1 MKIWLKVNN
10 NQSEKKLTI
19 MLNENNFANAQNLLN
34 SLGGNKKVKRI
45 RKEAGLIER
54 TQLDNEKIILTEDN
68 RQVLFG

>member
-1 MKIWLKVNN
+1 
-10 NQSEKKLTI
+10 

-34 SLGGNKKVKRI
+34 SLGGNKKVKRV

-54 TQLDNEKIILTEDN
+54 TQSDEKIILTEDN

>member
-1 MKIWLKVNN
+1 
-10 NQSEKKLTI
+10 

-34 SLGGNKKVKRI
+34 SIGGAKNVKRI

-54 TQLDNEKIILTEDN
+54 TQLENEKIILTEDN

>member
-1 MKIWLKVNN
+1 
-10 NQSEKKLTI
+10 

-34 SLGGNKKVKRI
+34 SLGGDKKIKRI

-54 TQLDNEKIILTEDN
+54 AQSDEKIILTEDN